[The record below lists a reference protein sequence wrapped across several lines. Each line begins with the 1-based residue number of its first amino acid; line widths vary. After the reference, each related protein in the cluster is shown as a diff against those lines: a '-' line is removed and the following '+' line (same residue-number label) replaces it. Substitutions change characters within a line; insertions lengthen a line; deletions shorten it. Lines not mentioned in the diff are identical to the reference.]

1 MNYDRRLDDKEFRR
15 AQTRR
20 YLDAG
25 TCAGEERDL
34 AAYYASNAPDEDE
47 KAVAALLE
55 ISARSDGAAFESLA
69 SEEVAREFDR
79 LAGECRP
86 GSGHRRRIGIWSG
99 ALLSCALATALVL
112 ILRPGSGQY
121 ELPPED
127 ALAGTSACCG
137 RPPAG
142 ADEILGYLDGMIA
155 FGDGTVR
162 SATAVPLGDATLL
175 TLKLEDETS
184 IEYILTHGS
193 EEGSASLTL
202 LSER

>member
-55 ISARSDGAAFESLA
+55 ISAGSDGAAFGSLA
-69 SEEVAREFDR
+69 SEEAAREFDR
-79 LAGECRP
+79 LAGMRST
-86 GSGHRRRIGIWSG
+86 GSGRRRRIGIWSG
-99 ALLSCALATALVL
+99 ALLSCALAAVLVL

-121 ELPPED
+121 GIPPED
-127 ALAGTSACCG
+127 T
-137 RPPAG
+137 PVG

>member
-69 SEEVAREFDR
+69 SEEAAREFDR
-79 LAGECRP
+79 LAGERRP
-86 GSGHRRRIGIWSG
+86 GSGYRRRIGIWSG
-99 ALLSCALATALVL
+99 ALLSCALAAVLVL
-112 ILRPGSGQY
+112 ILRPASGQY
-121 ELPPED
+121 EIPPD
-127 ALAGTSACCG
+127 DT
-137 RPPAG
+137 PAG

>member
-15 AQTRR
+15 TQTRR
-20 YLDAG
+20 YLDAETG
-25 TCAGEERDL
+25 AGEERDL
-34 AAYYASNAPDEDE
+34 AAYYAANAPDEDE
-47 KAVAALLE
+47 KAVAALLK
-55 ISARSDGAAFESLA
+55 ISAGSGRADFGFLA
-69 SEEVAREFDR
+69 SEDAAREFDR
-79 LAGECRP
+79 LAGERST

-112 ILRPGSGQY
+112 ILRPASGQY
-121 ELPPED
+121 EIPPED
-127 ALAGTSACCG
+127 TS
-137 RPPAG
+137 AG

-155 FGDGTVR
+155 FSNGTVR

-175 TLKLEDETS
+175 TLKFEDETG

-193 EEGSASLTL
+193 EEGSASLIL

>member
-55 ISARSDGAAFESLA
+55 ISAGSDGAAFGSLA
-69 SEEVAREFDR
+69 SEEAAREFDR
-79 LAGECRP
+79 LAGMRST
-86 GSGHRRRIGIWSG
+86 GSGRRRRIGIWSG
-99 ALLSCALATALVL
+99 ALLSCALAAALVL

-121 ELPPED
+121 GIPPED
-127 ALAGTSACCG
+127 T
-137 RPPAG
+137 PVG

-202 LSER
+202 LGER

>member
-15 AQTRR
+15 TQTRR
-20 YLDAG
+20 YLDAE

-34 AAYYASNAPDEDE
+34 AAYYAANAPDEDE
-47 KAVAALLE
+47 KAVAALLK
-55 ISARSDGAAFESLA
+55 ISAGSDRADFGPLA
-69 SEEVAREFDR
+69 SEDVAREFDR
-79 LAGECRP
+79 LAGERST
-86 GSGHRRRIGIWSG
+86 GLGHRRRIGIWSG
-99 ALLSCALATALVL
+99 VLLSCALATALVL
-112 ILRPGSGQY
+112 ILRPAAGQY
-121 ELPPED
+121 EIPPED
-127 ALAGTSACCG
+127 T
-137 RPPAG
+137 PAG

>member
-20 YLDAG
+20 YLDAE

-55 ISARSDGAAFESLA
+55 ISAGSDGAAFGSLA
-69 SEEVAREFDR
+69 SEEAAREFDR
-79 LAGECRP
+79 LVAGERRP
-86 GSGHRRRIGIWSG
+86 GSGYRRRIGIWSG
-99 ALLSCALATALVL
+99 ALLSCALAAVLVL

-121 ELPPED
+121 GIPPED
-127 ALAGTSACCG
+127 T
-137 RPPAG
+137 PVG

>member
-15 AQTRR
+15 VQTRR

-55 ISARSDGAAFESLA
+55 ISAGSDRAAFESLA
-69 SEEVAREFDR
+69 SEEAAREFDR
-79 LAGECRP
+79 LAGERRP

-99 ALLSCALATALVL
+99 ALLSCALATALML
-112 ILRPGSGQY
+112 ILRPASGQY
-121 ELPPED
+121 EIPPED
-127 ALAGTSACCG
+127 T
-137 RPPAG
+137 PAG

>member
-15 AQTRR
+15 ARTRR

-55 ISARSDGAAFESLA
+55 ISAGSDRAAFESLA
-69 SEEVAREFDR
+69 SEEAAREFDR
-79 LAGECRP
+79 LAGERRP

-99 ALLSCALATALVL
+99 ALLSCALATALML
-112 ILRPGSGQY
+112 ILRPASGQY
-121 ELPPED
+121 EIPPED
-127 ALAGTSACCG
+127 T
-137 RPPAG
+137 PAG

>member
-69 SEEVAREFDR
+69 SEEAAREFDR
-79 LAGECRP
+79 LAGERRS

-112 ILRPGSGQY
+112 ILRPASGQY
-121 ELPPED
+121 EIPPD
-127 ALAGTSACCG
+127 DT
-137 RPPAG
+137 PAG

-202 LSER
+202 LGER

>member
-1 MNYDRRLDDKEFRR
+1 MNYVRRLDDKEFRR
-15 AQTRR
+15 VRTRR

-55 ISARSDGAAFESLA
+55 ISAGSDRAAFESLA
-69 SEEVAREFDR
+69 SEEAAREFDR
-79 LAGECRP
+79 LAGERRP
-86 GSGHRRRIGIWSG
+86 WSGHRRRIGIWSG
-99 ALLSCALATALVL
+99 ALLSCALATALML
-112 ILRPGSGQY
+112 ILRPASGQY
-121 ELPPED
+121 EIPPED
-127 ALAGTSACCG
+127 T
-137 RPPAG
+137 PAG

-202 LSER
+202 LGER

>member
-15 AQTRR
+15 VQTRR
-20 YLDAG
+20 YLDAE

-55 ISARSDGAAFESLA
+55 ISARSDGAVFESLV
-69 SEEVAREFDR
+69 SEEAAREFDR
-79 LAGECRP
+79 LAGVGRS
-86 GSGHRRRIGIWSG
+86 GSGQRRRIGIWSG

-112 ILRPGSGQY
+112 ILRPASGQY
-121 ELPPED
+121 EIPPVD
-127 ALAGTSACCG
+127 T
-137 RPPAG
+137 PAG

-202 LSER
+202 LGER

>member
-15 AQTRR
+15 VQTRR
-20 YLDAG
+20 YLDAE

-55 ISARSDGAAFESLA
+55 ISAGSDRAAFGSLA
-69 SEEVAREFDR
+69 SEEAAREFDR
-79 LAGECRP
+79 LAGARRP

-99 ALLSCALATALVL
+99 ALLSCALATALML
-112 ILRPGSGQY
+112 ILRPASGQY
-121 ELPPED
+121 GIPPED
-127 ALAGTSACCG
+127 T
-137 RPPAG
+137 PAG

>member
-55 ISARSDGAAFESLA
+55 ISAGSDGAAFGSLV
-69 SEEVAREFDR
+69 SEEAAREFDR
-79 LAGECRP
+79 LVAGERRP
-86 GSGHRRRIGIWSG
+86 GSGYRRRIGIWSG
-99 ALLSCALATALVL
+99 ALLSCALAAVLVL

-121 ELPPED
+121 GIPPED
-127 ALAGTSACCG
+127 T
-137 RPPAG
+137 PAG

>member
-55 ISARSDGAAFESLA
+55 ISARSDGAVFESLV
-69 SEEVAREFDR
+69 SEEAAREFDR
-79 LAGECRP
+79 LAGVGRS
-86 GSGHRRRIGIWSG
+86 GSGQRRRIGIWSG

-112 ILRPGSGQY
+112 ILRPASGQY
-121 ELPPED
+121 EIPPD
-127 ALAGTSACCG
+127 DT
-137 RPPAG
+137 PAG
-142 ADEILGYLDGMIA
+142 ADEIP
-155 FGDGTVR
+155 
-162 SATAVPLGDATLL
+162 AVPLGDATLL

-202 LSER
+202 LGER

>member
-15 AQTRR
+15 ARTRR
-20 YLDAG
+20 YLDVG

-34 AAYYASNAPDEDE
+34 AAYYASNAPDDDE
-47 KAVAALLE
+47 TAVAALLE
-55 ISARSDGAAFESLA
+55 FSAGSDRAAFESLA
-69 SEEVAREFDR
+69 SEEAAREFDR
-79 LAGECRP
+79 LAGERRP

-99 ALLSCALATALVL
+99 ALLSCALATALML
-112 ILRPGSGQY
+112 ILRPASGQY
-121 ELPPED
+121 EIPPED
-127 ALAGTSACCG
+127 T
-137 RPPAG
+137 PAG

>member
-55 ISARSDGAAFESLA
+55 ISAGSDGAAFGSLA
-69 SEEVAREFDR
+69 SEEAAREFDR
-79 LAGECRP
+79 LAGMRST
-86 GSGHRRRIGIWSG
+86 GSGRRRRIGIWSG
-99 ALLSCALATALVL
+99 ALLSCALAAALVL

-121 ELPPED
+121 GIPPED
-127 ALAGTSACCG
+127 T
-137 RPPAG
+137 PAG

-162 SATAVPLGDATLL
+162 SATAVPIGDATLL

>member
-20 YLDAG
+20 YLDAE
-25 TCAGEERDL
+25 TCAGEESDL

-55 ISARSDGAAFESLA
+55 ISAGSDRAAFESLA
-69 SEEVAREFDR
+69 SEEAAREFDR
-79 LAGECRP
+79 LAGVRRP

-99 ALLSCALATALVL
+99 ALLSCALATALML
-112 ILRPGSGQY
+112 ILRPASGQY
-121 ELPPED
+121 EIPPED
-127 ALAGTSACCG
+127 T
-137 RPPAG
+137 PAG

>member
-55 ISARSDGAAFESLA
+55 ISAGSDRAAFESLA
-69 SEEVAREFDR
+69 SEEAAREFDR
-79 LAGECRP
+79 LAGERRP

-99 ALLSCALATALVL
+99 ALLSCALATALML
-112 ILRPGSGQY
+112 ILRPASGQY
-121 ELPPED
+121 EIPPED
-127 ALAGTSACCG
+127 T
-137 RPPAG
+137 PAG

-202 LSER
+202 LGER

>member
-15 AQTRR
+15 ARTRR

-55 ISARSDGAAFESLA
+55 ISAGSDRAAFESLA
-69 SEEVAREFDR
+69 SEEAAREFDR
-79 LAGECRP
+79 LAGERRP

-99 ALLSCALATALVL
+99 ALLSCALATALML
-112 ILRPGSGQY
+112 ILRPASGQY
-121 ELPPED
+121 EIPPED
-127 ALAGTSACCG
+127 T
-137 RPPAG
+137 PAG

-202 LSER
+202 LGER

>member
-55 ISARSDGAAFESLA
+55 ISAGSDGAAFGSLA
-69 SEEVAREFDR
+69 SEEAAREFDR
-79 LAGECRP
+79 LAGMRST
-86 GSGHRRRIGIWSG
+86 GSGRRRRIGIWSG
-99 ALLSCALATALVL
+99 ALLSCALAAALVL

-121 ELPPED
+121 GIPPED
-127 ALAGTSACCG
+127 T
-137 RPPAG
+137 PVG